1 MSPADPRPGSDAPGL
16 VADRLLVDARILTM
30 DAQARE
36 IGRGWVALSGERI
49 AALGQGDAPAALAGL
64 PAEDMAG
71 DLLMPGMV
79 NPHAHLAMTL
89 FRGLGEDVD
98 DRLFR
103 YILPLERALV
113 TAEVVEAGT
122 RLAAVETIRAG
133 VTTVAD
139 MYYFEDR
146 VGAVL
151 DAAGLRGVVGQTL
164 ADFDAP
170 DHDTMDEGFAR
181 LDALADLYRDHPR
194 ITASAA
200 PHAPYSTDLAVMS
213 RVAQWAADHPGLPVQ
228 MHLAETHAELDW
240 AQKTHGCTTVE
251 VTDRAGL
258 LGPAL
263 VAAHVMYPTEGDIA
277 LLAERGVGVA
287 HNARSNGK
295 AGRGIAP
302 VTALRASD
310 VPVGLA
316 TDGPM
321 SGNTLDLFAQMA
333 PASMFQ
339 KIAGGSRKPLPCID
353 VLRMATIEGARVL
366 GMDDRIGSIEPGK
379 QADLVRISLDDP
391 RLHPIY
397 DLASALVFAA
407 LPTDVRATMV
417 AGRWLMQDRRL
428 TGLDADKAL
437 ADALQ
442 VATSFKARI
451 AEIDRTKT

>member
-1 MSPADPRPGSDAPGL
+1 MIRVL
-16 VADRLLVDARILTM
+16 TNARILPM
-30 DAQARE
+30 DPGMTQIA
-36 IGRGWVALSGERI
+36 RGWIALDGDRIVAL
-49 AALGQGDAPAALAGL
+49 GDGAPPAGDHQ
-64 PAEDMAG
+64 DMGG

-113 TAEVVEAGT
+113 TAEVVEVGT
-122 RLAAVETIRAG
+122 RLAALESIRGG

-164 ADFDAP
+164 ANFAAP
-170 DHDTMDEGFAR
+170 DHGSMDEGFAR
-181 LDALADLYRDHPR
+181 LDALADLYAGHPR

-200 PHAPYSTDLAVMS
+200 PHAPYSTDIAVMA
-213 RVAQWAADHPGLPVQ
+213 RVAQWAGDHPGLPVQ

-251 VTDRAGL
+251 ATDRAGL
-258 LGPAL
+258 LSPAL
-263 VAAHVMYPTEGDIA
+263 VAAHVMYPSQSDIA
-277 LLAERGVGVA
+277 LLADRGVGVA

-302 VTALRASD
+302 VTALRSSGVA
-310 VPVGLA
+310 VGLA

-321 SGNTLDLFAQMA
+321 SGNTLDLFSQMA
-333 PASMFQ
+333 PAAMFQ
-339 KIAGGSRKPLPCID
+339 KIAGGSRKPMPCADI
-353 VLRMATIEGARVL
+353 LRMATIEAAQVL
-366 GMDDRIGSIEPGK
+366 GMDDRIGSLEPGK
-379 QADLVRISLDDP
+379 QADIIRISLADP

-397 DLASALVFAA
+397 DLLSALVFAA
-407 LPTDVRATMV
+407 LPSDVTGTMV
-417 AGRWLMQDRRL
+417 AGQWLMQDRQV
-428 TGLDADKAL
+428 TTIEAGKAL
-437 ADALQ
+437 SDALQ
-442 VATSFKARI
+442 IADRFRARI
-451 AEIDRTKT
+451 TEIDKTT

>member
-1 MSPADPRPGSDAPGL
+1 M
-16 VADRLLVDARILTM
+16 
-30 DAQARE
+30 
-36 IGRGWVALSGERI
+36 
-49 AALGQGDAPAALAGL
+49 
-64 PAEDMAG
+64 
-71 DLLMPGMV
+71 
-79 NPHAHLAMTL
+79 
-89 FRGLGEDVD
+89 
-98 DRLFR
+98 
-103 YILPLERALV
+103 
-113 TAEVVEAGT
+113 TAEVVEVGA
-122 RLAAVETIRAG
+122 RLAVAESIRGG

-146 VGAVL
+146 IGAIL
-151 DAAGLRGVVGQTL
+151 DAAGMRGVVGQTL
-164 ADFDAP
+164 ADFAAP
-170 DHDTMDEGFAR
+170 DHDSMDEGFAR
-181 LDALADLYRDHPR
+181 LDALADLYAGHPR

-200 PHAPYSTDLAVMS
+200 PHAPYSTGLEVMS

-240 AQKTHGCTTVE
+240 AANTHGCTTVE

-302 VTALRASD
+302 VTALRAAG

-316 TDGPM
+316 SDGPM
-321 SGNTLDLFAQMA
+321 SGNTLDLFAQMG

-353 VLRMATIEGARVL
+353 VLRMATIEAARVL
-366 GMDDRIGSIEPGK
+366 GMDDRIGSLEPGK
-379 QADLVRISLDDP
+379 QADIVRVSLDDP

-407 LPTDVRATMV
+407 LPSDVRGTMV
-417 AGRWLMQDRRL
+417 AGRWLMEDREISTL
-428 TGLDADKAL
+428 DTGKAL

-442 VATSFKARI
+442 VAEGFKAHI
-451 AEIDRTKT
+451 IEIDKTKT

>member
-1 MSPADPRPGSDAPGL
+1 MTRILSN
-16 VADRLLVDARILTM
+16 ARILPM
-30 DAQARE
+30 DAGARE
-36 IGRGWVALSGERI
+36 IERGWIALEGDRI
-49 AALGQGDAPAALAGL
+49 TALGEGDAPEGR
-64 PAEDMAG
+64 AEDMGG

-79 NPHAHLAMTL
+79 NSHAHLAMTL

-113 TAEVVEAGT
+113 TAEVVEIGT
-122 RLAAVETIRAG
+122 ALAAVESIRGG

-146 VGAVL
+146 VGDVL
-151 DAAGLRGVVGQTL
+151 DRAGLRGVVGQTL
-164 ADFDAP
+164 ADFAAP
-170 DHDTMDEGFAR
+170 DHDGMDEGFAR
-181 LDALADLYRDHPR
+181 LDALADMYAGHPR

-200 PHAPYSTDLAVMS
+200 PHAPYSTDLAVMA
-213 RVAQWAADHPGLPVQ
+213 RVAEWSAAHPGLPVQ

-240 AQKTHGCTTVE
+240 AEKTHGCTTVE

-258 LGPAL
+258 LSPAL

-302 VTALRASD
+302 VTALRSAG
-310 VPVGLA
+310 VAVGLA

-333 PASMFQ
+333 PAAMFQ
-339 KIAGGSRKPLPCID
+339 KIAGGSRKPMPCID
-353 VLRMATIEGARVL
+353 VLRMCTIEAARVL
-366 GMDDRIGSIEPGK
+366 GMADRIGSLEPGK
-379 QADLVRISLDDP
+379 QADIIRISLDDP

-397 DLASALVFAA
+397 DLTSALVFAA
-407 LPTDVRATMV
+407 LPTDVRGTMV
-417 AGRWLMQDRRL
+417 AGQWLMENRQVR
-428 TGLDADKAL
+428 TMDADKAL

-442 VATSFKARI
+442 VARSFKARI
-451 AEIDRTKT
+451 IEIDKTKT

>member
-1 MSPADPRPGSDAPGL
+1 MTRILSN
-16 VADRLLVDARILTM
+16 ARILPM
-30 DAQARE
+30 DAGARE
-36 IGRGWVALSGERI
+36 IERGWIALEGARI
-49 AALGQGDAPAALAGL
+49 TALGEGDAPEG
-64 PAEDMAG
+64 PAEDMGG

-79 NPHAHLAMTL
+79 NSHAHLAMTL

-113 TAEVVEAGT
+113 TAEVVEIGT
-122 RLAAVETIRAG
+122 ALAAVESIRGG

-146 VGAVL
+146 VGDVL
-151 DAAGLRGVVGQTL
+151 DRAGLRGVVGQTL

-170 DHDTMDEGFAR
+170 DHDGMDEGFAR
-181 LDALADLYRDHPR
+181 LDALADRYAGHPR

-200 PHAPYSTDLAVMS
+200 PHAPYSTDLEVMA
-213 RVAQWAADHPGLPVQ
+213 RVAEWSAAHPGLPVQ

-240 AQKTHGCTTVE
+240 AEKTHGCTTVE

-258 LGPAL
+258 LSPAL
-263 VAAHVMYPTEGDIA
+263 VAAHVMYPTESDIA

-302 VTALRASD
+302 VTALRSAG

-333 PASMFQ
+333 PAAMFQ
-339 KIAGGSRKPLPCID
+339 KIAGGSRKPMPCID
-353 VLRMATIEGARVL
+353 VLRMCTIEAARVL
-366 GMDDRIGSIEPGK
+366 GMADRIGSLEPGK
-379 QADLVRISLDDP
+379 QADIIRISLDDP

-397 DLASALVFAA
+397 DLTSALVFAA
-407 LPTDVRATMV
+407 LSTDVRGTMV
-417 AGRWLMQDRRL
+417 AGQWLMEDRQVW
-428 TGLDADKAL
+428 TMDADKAL
-437 ADALQ
+437 ADVLQ
-442 VATSFKARI
+442 VARSFKARI
-451 AEIDRTKT
+451 IEIDKTKT